1 MDDAVE
7 RMYAWKEKKKASK
20 LKLSASKFLSQT
32 RDTLEPA
39 LNSLSL
45 IRDGRL
51 ERATKEL
58 KRRGRREELLFYSFY
73 KPVVVNAI
81 ERQSELGEFAPAAN
95 RKLYEATGN
104 N

>member
-20 LKLSASKFLSQT
+20 LELSASKFLSQT

-51 ERATKEL
+51 E
-58 KRRGRREELLFYSFY
+58 
-73 KPVVVNAI
+73 
-81 ERQSELGEFAPAAN
+81 
-95 RKLYEATGN
+95 
-104 N
+104 